1 MNGVNEFLGKSGD
14 RGDSQLKYMM
24 NDNSTSEINMQKV
37 VSKKKAI
44 KEPKNMKLI
53 NQIENS

>member
-1 MNGVNEFLGKSGD
+1 MNGMNEFLGKSGD

-37 VSKKKAI
+37 VSKKKTI